1 MKLSFH
7 GAAGGVT
14 GSCHLVECAGLKLLV
29 DCGMFQ
35 GGRESEE
42 ENAEPFGFE
51 PAEIDFLLLTHAHL
65 DHCGRIPLL
74 YRRGFRGEIITTP
87 PTRELTRL
95 VLLDSAHIQEE
106 EAERRHRHGHDRHHH
121 HGGGGG
127 AGLKPLYSILDTLNS
142 FDCFGRPASYGKEI
156 EVAPGITA
164 MFGDAG
170 HVLGSAW
177 IHLKLEEGRRHT
189 SLLFS
194 GDLGNAGRPL
204 LHDPVAPPHAD
215 RLVIETTYGDRRHKD
230 LEGSINELYEGI
242 NHALDHGGNAI
253 IPTFALDRAQEILF
267 FLKQGERQGKL
278 PRDIPIFLDSP
289 MAITATEIYR
299 RHPDYYKPEVRHLF
313 EAGDD
318 PLQPNGLKITRETAQ
333 SVALNSVTGAVI
345 LAGSGM
351 CTGGRVRH
359 HLRHNIARHHSSII
373 FVGYAAEHTLAR
385 HIIDGAKFVHIFGD
399 QLPVKAKIFTVN
411 GFSAHADSKELLDWE
426 RSATPDEIFLVH
438 GEKPAME
445 HFGKHLKDA
454 VVHMPA
460 LHSSFDL

>member
-14 GSCHLVECAGLKLLV
+14 GSCHLVECAGKKLLV

-35 GGRESEE
+35 GGRETEE
-42 ENAEPFGFE
+42 ENAQPFGFE

-74 YRRGFRGEIITTP
+74 YHRGFRGEIITTP

-95 VLLDSAHIQEE
+95 VLMDAAHLQEE
-106 EAERRHRHGHDRHHH
+106 EAERRHRHRHDHH
-121 HGGGGG
+121 HGNSE
-127 AGLKPLYSILDTLNS
+127 ADLEPLYSVLDALNS
-142 FDCFGRPASYGKEI
+142 FDCFGRSASYGKEI
-156 EVAPGITA
+156 KVTPGITA
-164 MFGDAG
+164 TFGDAG
-170 HVLGSAW
+170 HILGSAW
-177 IHLKLEEGRRHT
+177 IHLKLSEAGHNT
-189 SLLFS
+189 SVLFS
-194 GDLGNAGRPL
+194 GDLGNVGRPL
-204 LHDPVAPPHAD
+204 LHDPVGPPHAD

-230 LEGSINELYEGI
+230 LQGSIDELYEGI

-267 FLKQGERQGKL
+267 FLKLGEHDGKL
-278 PRDIPIFLDSP
+278 PRDVPIFLDSP

-299 RHPDYYKPEVRHLF
+299 RHPDYYKSEVRHLF
-313 EAGDD
+313 EAGDG
-318 PLQPNGLKITRETAQ
+318 PLHPRGLKITRETAQ

-345 LAGSGM
+345 MAGSGM

-359 HLRHNIARHHSSII
+359 HLRHNIGRHHSSVI

-385 HIIDGAKFVHIFGD
+385 RIIDGAHFVHIFGD

-411 GFSAHADSKELLDWE
+411 GFSAHADSEELLSWQ
-426 RSATPDEIFLVH
+426 RTATPDEIFLVH
-438 GEKPAME
+438 GEKPAMKN
-445 HFGKHLKDA
+445 FSKRLKDPI
-454 VVHMPA
+454 VHMPT
-460 LHSSFDL
+460 LHSSFGL

>member
-1 MKLSFH
+1 MKVTFY
-7 GAAGGVT
+7 GAAREVT
-14 GSCHLVECAGLKLLV
+14 GSMHLVEAGSDRILL
-29 DCGMFQ
+29 DCGLFQ
-35 GGRESEE
+35 GRRKEA
-42 ENAEPFGFE
+42 AEKNRRLPVD
-51 PAEIDFLLLTHAHL
+51 PKTVTNLVLSHAHI
-65 DHCGRIPLL
+65 DHSGRIPM
-74 YRRGFRGEIITTP
+74 
-87 PTRELTRL
+87 LTRNDFYGRVVCPRATADACGYL
-95 VLLDSAHIQEE
+95 LLDSAHIQEE
-106 EAERRHRHGHDRHHH
+106 EAERRQRHGHKGRHRHG
-121 HGGGGG
+121 GGDG
-127 AGLKPLYSILDTLNS
+127 ADLKPLYSILDTLNS

-177 IHLKLEEGRRHT
+177 IHLKLEEGHRHT
-189 SLLFS
+189 SVLFS

-230 LEGSINELYEGI
+230 LEGSIHELYEGI

-267 FLKQGERQGKL
+267 FLKQGEREGKL
-278 PRDIPIFLDSP
+278 PRDVPIFLDSP

-385 HIIDGAKFVHIFGD
+385 HIIDGAKSVHIFGD
-399 QLPVKAKIFTVN
+399 HLPVKAKIFTVN

-426 RSATPDEIFLVH
+426 RSAAPDEIFLVH

-445 HFGKHLKDA
+445 HFGKHLKAGFGDNGNTN
-454 VVHMPA
+454 M
-460 LHSSFDL
+460 

>member
-14 GSCHLVECAGLKLLV
+14 GSCHLVECAGRKLLI

-35 GGRESEE
+35 GGRENEE
-42 ENAEPFGFE
+42 ENAEPFGFD
-51 PAEIDFLLLTHAHL
+51 PRDIDFLLLTHAHL

-74 YRRGFRGEIITTP
+74 YQRGFRGEIITTP

-95 VLLDSAHIQEE
+95 VLLDAARLQEE
-106 EAERRHRHGHDRHHH
+106 ETEHRQRHGRHHH
-121 HGGGGG
+121 GEGDE
-127 AGLKPLYSILDTLNS
+127 LKPLYSVLDALNS
-142 FDCFGRPASYGKEI
+142 FDCFGRQASYGKDL

-177 IHLKLEEGRRHT
+177 IHLRLKEGRHHA
-189 SLLFS
+189 SVLFS

-204 LHDPVAPPHAD
+204 LHDPVSPPHAD

-230 LEGSINELYEGI
+230 LEGSIEELYEGI
-242 NHALDHGGNAI
+242 NYAVRHGGNAI
-253 IPTFALDRAQEILF
+253 VPTFALDRAQEILF
-267 FLKQGERQGKL
+267 FLKQGERAGKL
-278 PRDIPIFLDSP
+278 PRDVPIFLDSP

-299 RHPDYYKPEVRHLF
+299 RHPDYYKPQVRHLF

-318 PLQPNGLKITRETAQ
+318 PLQPRGLKITRETAQ
-333 SVALNSVTGAVI
+333 SVALNSIRGAVI

-359 HLRHNIARHHSSII
+359 HLRHNIAQLHSSII

-385 HIIDGAKFVHIFGD
+385 RIIDGAPFVRIFGE

-411 GFSAHADSKELLDWE
+411 GFSAHADSTELLNWE

-445 HFGKHLKDA
+445 HFGMQLKDA

-460 LHSSFDL
+460 IHSSFEL

>member
-14 GSCHLVECAGLKLLV
+14 GSCHLVECAGRKLLI

-42 ENAEPFGFE
+42 ENAEPFGFD
-51 PAEIDFLLLTHAHL
+51 PADVDFLLLTHAHL

-74 YRRGFRGEIITTP
+74 YRRGFRGEIVTTP

-95 VLLDSAHIQEE
+95 VLLDAAHLQEE
-106 EAERRHRHGHDRHHH
+106 EADRRHRHRHDDRHH
-121 HGGGGG
+121 GGE
-127 AGLKPLYSILDTLNS
+127 AELKPLYSVLDALNS

-177 IHLKLEEGRRHT
+177 IHLKLKEGGRHT
-189 SLLFS
+189 TVLFS

-230 LEGSINELYEGI
+230 LEGSIHELYEGI
-242 NHALDHGGNAI
+242 NHALQHGGNAI

-267 FLKQGERQGKL
+267 FLKQGEREGKL
-278 PRDIPIFLDSP
+278 PPDVPIFLDSP

-333 SVALNSVTGAVI
+333 SVALNSITGAVI

-359 HLRHNIARHHSSII
+359 HLRHNIARHQSSII

-385 HIIDGAKFVHIFGD
+385 HIIDGARFVHIFGE
-399 QLPVKAKIFTVN
+399 QLPVKARIFTVN
-411 GFSAHADSKELLDWE
+411 GFSAHADSAELLDWE

-445 HFGKHLKDA
+445 HFSKHLKDA
-454 VVHMPA
+454 VVHLPA
-460 LHSSFDL
+460 LHSSFEL

>member
-1 MKLSFH
+1 
-7 GAAGGVT
+7 
-14 GSCHLVECAGLKLLV
+14 
-29 DCGMFQ
+29 
-35 GGRESEE
+35 
-42 ENAEPFGFE
+42 
-51 PAEIDFLLLTHAHL
+51 
-65 DHCGRIPLL
+65 
-74 YRRGFRGEIITTP
+74 
-87 PTRELTRL
+87 
-95 VLLDSAHIQEE
+95 
-106 EAERRHRHGHDRHHH
+106 
-121 HGGGGG
+121 
-127 AGLKPLYSILDTLNS
+127 
-142 FDCFGRPASYGKEI
+142 
-156 EVAPGITA
+156 
-164 MFGDAG
+164 
-170 HVLGSAW
+170 
-177 IHLKLEEGRRHT
+177 
-189 SLLFS
+189 
-194 GDLGNAGRPL
+194 
-204 LHDPVAPPHAD
+204 
-215 RLVIETTYGDRRHKD
+215 
-230 LEGSINELYEGI
+230 
-242 NHALDHGGNAI
+242 
-253 IPTFALDRAQEILF
+253 
-267 FLKQGERQGKL
+267 
-278 PRDIPIFLDSP
+278 

-411 GFSAHADSKELLDWE
+411 GFSAHADSQELLNWE

>member
-14 GSCHLVECAGLKLLV
+14 GSCHLVECAGRKLLI

-42 ENAEPFGFE
+42 ENAEPFGFD
-51 PAEIDFLLLTHAHL
+51 PADVDFLLLTHAHL

-74 YRRGFRGEIITTP
+74 YRRGFRGEIVTTP

-95 VLLDSAHIQEE
+95 VLLDAAHLQEE
-106 EAERRHRHGHDRHHH
+106 EADRRHRHRHDDRHH
-121 HGGGGG
+121 GGE
-127 AGLKPLYSILDTLNS
+127 AELKPLYSVLDALNS

-177 IHLKLEEGRRHT
+177 IHLKLKEDGRHT
-189 SLLFS
+189 TVLFS

-230 LEGSINELYEGI
+230 LEGSIHELYEGI
-242 NHALDHGGNAI
+242 NHALQHGGNAI

-267 FLKQGERQGKL
+267 FLKQGEREGKL
-278 PRDIPIFLDSP
+278 PPDVPIFLDSP

-333 SVALNSVTGAVI
+333 SVALNSITGAVI

-359 HLRHNIARHHSSII
+359 HLRHNIARHQSSII

-385 HIIDGAKFVHIFGD
+385 HIIDGARFVHIFGE
-399 QLPVKAKIFTVN
+399 QLPVKARIFTVN
-411 GFSAHADSKELLDWE
+411 GFSAHADSAELLDWE

-445 HFGKHLKDA
+445 HFSKHLKDA
-454 VVHMPA
+454 VVHLPA
-460 LHSSFDL
+460 LHSSFEL